1 MKYLL
6 LLLLAAIGL
15 QADAQTTSQP
25 KSQRDTVSTDSI
37 SVTYGRPYRNGRT
50 IFGNLEKFG
59 NVWRVGVN
67 QATTITF
74 AKNVVFAGHA
84 IPAGTYTL
92 FVIPWQT
99 EWTLILNTKL
109 GQWGTLSYEKHK
121 DQNILEV
128 NVPVTTAAIPV
139 EQLTITFP
147 TSSSMVIEWDT
158 VKVTVPIT

>member
-15 QADAQTTSQP
+15 QADAQTNSQP
-25 KSQRDTVSTDSI
+25 KTQRDTISTDSI
-37 SVTYGRPYRNGRT
+37 SVAYGRPFKNGRT

-59 NVWRVGVN
+59 NVWRVGAN

-74 AKNVVFAGHA
+74 EKEVLFAGHS

-92 FVIPWQT
+92 FVIPYET

-109 GQWGTLSYEKHK
+109 GQWGTMAYEKFK
-121 DQNILEV
+121 SQNILEV
-128 NVPVTTAAIPV
+128 NVPVTTLSMPV